1 MTTSANLV
9 APERI
14 KRLELPERKS
24 SLGMS
29 LRAAERELERNAA
42 RHTGLLD
49 LTYADTKRFPAPSW
63 AVESFT
69 EVATR
74 GGRSYTAYRG
84 DGGIRAAAAQNIS
97 AFMGIPVD
105 PDRNL
110 MLTPGTQA
118 ALYTALSAVLEA
130 GDKAIIADPDYLT
143 NERLIR
149 YFGAET
155 IKVPM
160 HWEENERYTF
170 DPDELEAAFK
180 QRPKLFL
187 FSNPN
192 NPTGT
197 VHGEET
203 LKLIAEL
210 AVRYD
215 VLVIA
220 DELYSRLVYDG
231 RSYTH
236 LAALEGMQERTI
248 TLLGP
253 SKTESMSGYR
263 LGVAVAPA
271 VIVDRMEDV
280 QSIAALRAPAY
291 AQPALARWI
300 RDDKELVAE
309 RVREYQVLR
318 DMAVQ
323 AFNST
328 NFIRAVPSGGTSYI
342 FPRLVGIDASDQEV
356 ALLLQDKA
364 GVIINPGYQSGELG
378 RHHFRVCFAQDE
390 KVFANALDRI
400 VSALGSL
407 RT

>member
-1 MTTSANLV
+1 MTASTKMP

-14 KRLELPERKS
+14 KRLELPERHS
-24 SLGMS
+24 SLGS
-29 LRAAERELERNAA
+29 TLRAAERELERNAS
-42 RHTGLLD
+42 RHSGLLD
-49 LTYADTKRFPAPSW
+49 LTYADTKRFPAPEW
-63 AVESFT
+63 AIKAFT

-74 GGRSYTAYRG
+74 GGQSYTAYRG
-84 DGGIRAAAAQNIS
+84 DGEVRAAVAENVS
-97 AFMGIPVD
+97 GFMGMPVD
-105 PDRNL
+105 PAKDL

-118 ALYTALSAVLEA
+118 ALYTALAASLET

-155 IKVPM
+155 IKLPLR
-160 HWEENERYTF
+160 WENGERHTF
-170 DPDELEAAFK
+170 DADELEAAFRQK
-180 QRPKLFL
+180 PKVFL

-197 VHGEET
+197 VHDEET
-203 LKLIAEL
+203 LRRIAEL
-210 AVRYD
+210 AIRYD

-236 LAALEGMQERTI
+236 LAAMDGMKERTI
-248 TLLGP
+248 SLLGP

-263 LGVAVAPA
+263 LGVAVAPP

-291 AQPALARWI
+291 AQHTLRHWI

-309 RVREYQVLR
+309 RVRVYQKLR
-318 DMAVQ
+318 DMAVE

-328 NFIRAVPSGGTSYI
+328 NFIRSIPSRGTSYI

-356 ALLLQDKA
+356 ALRLQDEA
-364 GVIINPGYQSGELG
+364 GVIINPGYQSGERG
-378 RHHFRVCFAQDE
+378 RGHFRVCFAQDE

-400 VSALGSL
+400 VSTL
-407 RT
+407 RAMRS